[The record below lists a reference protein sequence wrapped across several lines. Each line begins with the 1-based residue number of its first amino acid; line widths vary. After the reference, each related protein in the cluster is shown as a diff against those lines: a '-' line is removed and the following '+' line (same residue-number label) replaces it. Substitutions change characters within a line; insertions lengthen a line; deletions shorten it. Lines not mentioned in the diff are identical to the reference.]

1 MTALA
6 AGSWGITA
14 PAPPPALIS
23 MPSGKT
29 RQLAPTTFR
38 TCSEARRY
46 TKPAP
51 SEITQPTGFGQWAFY
66 CHPLRTGPA
75 IISTDCAPPILAHAL
90 PVFFGRA
97 EHKHPPEIGA
107 DRIRPALTWM
117 LFEDRELPVLVS
129 FAPQKYVLASGSHRR
144 SLV

>member
-66 CHPLRTGPA
+66 SHPLRTGPA
-75 IISTDCAPPILAHAL
+75 IISTDSAPPILAHAL
-90 PVFFGRA
+90 PALFCQA
-97 EHKHPPEIGA
+97 EYKRWPEIGVSRVVRNGCRA
-107 DRIRPALTWM
+107 GIPGT
-117 LFEDRELPVLVS
+117 LFNLGIE
-129 FAPQKYVLASGSHRR
+129 F
-144 SLV
+144 